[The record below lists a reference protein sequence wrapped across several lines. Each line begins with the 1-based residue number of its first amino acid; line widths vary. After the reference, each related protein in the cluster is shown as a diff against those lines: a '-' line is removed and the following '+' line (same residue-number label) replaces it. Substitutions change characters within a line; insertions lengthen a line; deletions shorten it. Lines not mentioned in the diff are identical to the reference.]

1 MAVVTKE
8 RLLEAV
14 KLTLGENTSDEAIK
28 LIEDI
33 TDTIANYESLNKE
46 DWKTKYEE
54 NDRTWRERYRN
65 RFYAEDPASESD
77 LGETD
82 AEEKDTVILTYD
94 QLFKEES

>member
-1 MAVVTKE
+1 MAVVSKE
-8 RLLEAV
+8 QLLEAV

-33 TDTIANYESLNKE
+33 TDTISNYEALNKE

-54 NDRTWRERYRN
+54 NDRVWRERYRN
-65 RFYAEDPASESD
+65 RFYAADPAADPD

-82 AEEKDTVILTYD
+82 AEEKETVILTYD